1 MTTIHIIEN
10 PFPNVPLPAGAHLVE
25 DWVDVGTDSPSRYF
39 EGLHR
44 VVERGAP
51 DPGEPIHVYIA
62 GAQTPDGRLEPI
74 EIVVHQLHADEPI
87 MSAATARQLA
97 RALIA
102 AADGF
107 DGLT

>member
-1 MTTIHIIEN
+1 MTTIRTEN
-10 PFPNVPLPAGAHLVE
+10 PYPNVPLPAGVHLVE
-25 DWVDVGTDSPSRYF
+25 DWVDIGSDSPSRYF

-44 VVERGAP
+44 IVERRGPDRGAK
-51 DPGEPIHVYIA
+51 PIHVYIA

-97 RALIA
+97 RALMA
-102 AADGF
+102 AADDF
-107 DGLT
+107 DRIT